1 MLKYTHSKN
10 LKGAVSMMTTKE
22 EKRELLHIASQYV
35 VDFRGLLRRDYL
47 RETQIDLIFYMPILP
62 L

>member
-1 MLKYTHSKN
+1 
-10 LKGAVSMMTTKE
+10 MMTTKE

-47 RETQIDLIFYMPILP
+47 REAQIDLIFYMPCRLYEAACF
-62 L
+62 